1 MHFIVSLRTN
11 FMYHFVH
18 CLTVSAIII
27 MTQYLCFIP
36 QLLKEQTASPT
47 TAKIVLHI
55 SKKRKKPV
63 IHLNI

>member
-1 MHFIVSLRTN
+1 
-11 FMYHFVH
+11 MYHFVH
-18 CLTVSAIII
+18 CLTASAII

-36 QLLKEQTASPT
+36 RLLKEQTASPT

>member
-18 CLTVSAIII
+18 CLTASAIII

-36 QLLKEQTASPT
+36 RLLKGTDCIANNSQDCFA
-47 TAKIVLHI
+47 HQ
-55 SKKRKKPV
+55 
-63 IHLNI
+63 